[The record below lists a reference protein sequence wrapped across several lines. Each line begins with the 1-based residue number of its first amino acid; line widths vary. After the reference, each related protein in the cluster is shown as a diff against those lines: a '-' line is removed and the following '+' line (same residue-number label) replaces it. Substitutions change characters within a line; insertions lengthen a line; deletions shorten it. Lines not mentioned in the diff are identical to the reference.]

1 MPFNRVFGTF
11 VQPLDETCR
20 EIQANRL
27 RALFSTYPDADGY
40 FLVFP
45 EAYPDIN
52 TEKYRTFFNQMRPK
66 FFALRR
72 LHWPWIVDI
81 SHSADQVV
89 DSNIGYF
96 DLFQYLLNVRN
107 QAAPKAKI
115 GVMGIGRGYALPV
128 LDKMLPKNIPLP
140 IWNQVES
147 GRPQGFP
154 CRISAEWEAAKEPL
168 SLALT
173 TTRT

>member
-1 MPFNRVFGTF
+1 F

-27 RALFSTYPDADGY
+27 RALFSTYPDGDGY

-107 QAAPKAKI
+107 Q
-115 GVMGIGRGYALPV
+115 
-128 LDKMLPKNIPLP
+128 
-140 IWNQVES
+140 
-147 GRPQGFP
+147 
-154 CRISAEWEAAKEPL
+154 
-168 SLALT
+168 
-173 TTRT
+173 